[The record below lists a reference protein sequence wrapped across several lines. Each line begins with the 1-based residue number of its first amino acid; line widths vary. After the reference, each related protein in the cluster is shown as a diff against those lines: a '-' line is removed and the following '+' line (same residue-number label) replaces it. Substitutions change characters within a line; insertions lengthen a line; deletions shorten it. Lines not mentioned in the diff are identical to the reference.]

1 MSTTYFETTFFI
13 TQIFFQEKKINI
25 NINVSITMGEKNEK
39 KQIATIRALMIEIE
53 IDLFEEMLKL

>member
-1 MSTTYFETTFFI
+1 MSTKYFETTFFI